1 MRAHNGT
8 FDRTAGSRSLA
19 AAGQHGRWADQ
30 SGGRPDHDAS
40 SGHFRSR
47 WWIASLGRTVVKLAV
62 TRPVT
67 ALLLLLLAAPL
78 GMATAQ
84 PPQKVPRVGYLKGG
98 SPSDPLRQR
107 WLEAFRQGLRELGYV
122 EGQNIAIESRW
133 TEGKDDR
140 LPALAA
146 DLVRS
151 KVDVI
156 VAETGA
162 ATRAAQQATRT
173 IPIVMSLVNDPVG
186 GGLVASL
193 ARPGGNVTGLTIMS
207 PDLVGKQ
214 LELLKEAVPKVS
226 RVALL
231 RHPDNP
237 ASAAQLREAE
247 AAAQALGVRLQSL
260 EARSPQEIDGAFA
273 AMTRERAGALLVIPD
288 TLFWSQRRQ
297 IAELAVKRR
306 LPSMRMGEAYA
317 EAGGLMS
324 YGPSYLDLE
333 RRAATFVDKILKG
346 ANPAD
351 LPVAQPTKFEL
362 VINMKTAKAS
372 GIAISDNLLSL
383 ADGVIE

>member
-1 MRAHNGT
+1 M
-8 FDRTAGSRSLA
+8 
-19 AAGQHGRWADQ
+19 
-30 SGGRPDHDAS
+30 
-40 SGHFRSR
+40 
-47 WWIASLGRTVVKLAV
+47 
-62 TRPVT
+62 
-67 ALLLLLLAAPL
+67 
-78 GMATAQ
+78 
-84 PPQKVPRVGYLKGG
+84 
-98 SPSDPLRQR
+98 RQR

-140 LPALAA
+140 LPGLAA

-173 IPIVMSLVNDPVG
+173 IPIVMSTVNDPVG
-186 GGLVASL
+186 SGLVASL

-214 LELLKEAVPKVS
+214 LELLKEVVPKVS

-237 ASAAQLREAE
+237 ASAAQLREAQ
-247 AAAQALGVRLQSL
+247 AAAQALGVRLQTL
-260 EARSPQEIDGAFA
+260 EARSPQEIDDAFA
-273 AMTRERAGALLVIPD
+273 AMTRERAGALLIIPD

-297 IAELAVKRR
+297 IVELAVKRR
-306 LPSMRMGEAYA
+306 LPSMRIGESYA

-351 LPVAQPTKFEL
+351 LPVELPTKFEL
-362 VINMKTAKAS
+362 VINLKTAKAI
-372 GIAISDNLLSL
+372 GLTIPQPLLQR
-383 ADGVIE
+383 ADQIID